1 MDGHIH
7 YGADFLGNDYKA
19 WENFFTIY
27 FECEELFYKMCNKVG
42 ELPRE
47 GFTQFAKASNESISS
62 IFENGEISIKSKE
75 DLDLVLNS
83 LRDEKHRGINFG
95 NIQEEGINT
104 IEVRM
109 PNGTIDINTLRQN
122 IFLFGQLLNISKQ
135 MSTDLDY
142 KRNEFIELKNHNLTE
157 QKKVEKLLSLLFDTE
172 KNKMIYRE
180 RWESVKDN
188 NEFEQVKAQTPT
200 FQRYSMREQTKE
212 MLSETKVE
220 DRQAFTRSIGKVLR
234 EKISSLFQFQR

>member
-7 YGADFLGNDYKA
+7 YGADFLGQDYKA

-109 PNGTIDINTLRQN
+109 PNGTIDINTIRQN

-135 MSTDLDY
+135 MSTDIDY
-142 KRNEFIELKNHNLTE
+142 KRKEFIALKNHNLTE
-157 QKKVEKLLSLLFDTE
+157 QEKVESLLSLLFDTE
-172 KNKMIYRE
+172 NHRMIYRE
-180 RWESVKDN
+180 RWGTVKDN
-188 NEFEQVKAQTPT
+188 DSFEQVKALTPT

-212 MLSETKVE
+212 MFSETKAE
-220 DRQAFTRSIGKVLR
+220 DRQVFVYSLRQILR
-234 EKISSLFQFQR
+234 EKISSLFQSQR

>member
-1 MDGHIH
+1 
-7 YGADFLGNDYKA
+7 
-19 WENFFTIY
+19 
-27 FECEELFYKMCNKVG
+27 
-42 ELPRE
+42 
-47 GFTQFAKASNESISS
+47 
-62 IFENGEISIKSKE
+62 
-75 DLDLVLNS
+75 
-83 LRDEKHRGINFG
+83 
-95 NIQEEGINT
+95 
-104 IEVRM
+104 
-109 PNGTIDINTLRQN
+109 
-122 IFLFGQLLNISKQ
+122 

-157 QKKVEKLLSLLFDTE
+157 QEKVEKLLSLLFDTE